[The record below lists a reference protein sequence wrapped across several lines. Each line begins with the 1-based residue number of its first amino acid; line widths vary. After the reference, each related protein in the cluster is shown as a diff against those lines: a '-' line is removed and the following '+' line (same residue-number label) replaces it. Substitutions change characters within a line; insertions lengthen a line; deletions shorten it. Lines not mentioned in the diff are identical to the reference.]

1 MTKLYTLS
9 QLAEFLGAQLDG
21 DGDKEIRNIA
31 TLSVAKG
38 DQIAFL
44 ANSKYRSQLDNTAAG
59 AVILSAKEA
68 PHFVGNKLIIDDPYV
83 AYAKL
88 AQKLDTTPVAASG
101 IHTSAVIASDA
112 QIGENVH
119 IGANTVIESG
129 AEIADNVEIGP
140 GCFIGKHAK
149 IGARTKLW
157 ANVTVY
163 HKVQIGEQCLFQSGA
178 VIGSDGF
185 GYANEKGEW
194 VKIPQ
199 VGTVIIG
206 DRVEVGAST
215 SIDRGALED
224 TVIHSNVILDNQIQI
239 AHNVEVG
246 YGTAIAGCTVLA
258 GSVKIGKYCQI
269 GGMTA
274 INGHID
280 VCDGVVITG
289 MSMITKGI
297 TEPGVYSSGLPHQ
310 TNKEW
315 RKSIAHLRNLSDFK
329 SRLKAL
335 EALTASLKDT
345 DVE

>member
-9 QLAEFLGAQLDG
+9 QLAESLGAQLQG
-21 DGDKEIRNIA
+21 DGDKPIRNIA
-31 TLSVAKG
+31 TLAMAQE

-44 ANSKYRSQLDNTAAG
+44 ANSKYRSQLDSTAAG
-59 AVILSAKEA
+59 AVILSEKDAEY
-68 PHFVGNKLIIDDPYV
+68 FSGNKLIIADPYV

-88 AQKLDTTPVAASG
+88 AQKLDSTPRSADG
-101 IHTSAVIASDA
+101 IHDSAIISATATLGKDVSVGANAVIEDGAV
-112 QIGENVH
+112 IGD
-119 IGANTVIESG
+119 G
-129 AEIADNVEIGP
+129 VEIGP
-140 GCFIGKHAK
+140 GCFIGKYTK
-149 IGARTKLW
+149 IGTRTKLW

-163 HKVQIGEQCLFQSGA
+163 HEVQIGEDCLFQSGS

-224 TVIHSNVILDNQIQI
+224 TIIHSNVILDNQIQI

-269 GGMTA
+269 GGMSA
-274 INGHID
+274 INGHNE

-289 MSMITKGI
+289 MSMVTKSITQPGI
-297 TEPGVYSSGLPHQ
+297 YSSGLPHQ

-335 EALTASLKDT
+335 ELLTAQLKDT